1 MKNSKAYIGLI
12 ALIFLLAPLSV
23 LGFQELPLDPTVKI
37 GKLDNGF
44 TYYLK
49 ENPRPEKRVEFRL
62 AIKAGS
68 ILEDDDQQGLAHFT
82 EHMLF
87 NGTKNFEKNELID
100 FLQKMGLEF
109 GGDLNAY
116 TSFDETVYILPIPT
130 EDPANLDKA
139 LTVLSDWAHQ
149 ATFDNEEIDKE
160 RGVVMEEWRISLGA
174 AERMRQQVWPVTL
187 AGSRYAE
194 RLPIGK
200 PEVLENFKYEAAKRF
215 YKDWYRPDL
224 MALVA
229 VGDFDAA
236 DMEAK
241 IKKLFGKIKGPRKP
255 KERVYYS
262 RTDFDGTRIAVASD
276 EEATGNTI
284 SVEFIKKGVTKT
296 ENTLESFRKG
306 VMQGLF
312 SNMMNQ
318 RMNELVQSENPPFQF
333 SFSGYGA
340 TLGQEKSAYSVYV
353 SVKEDEF
360 REGLQAAMAANERVR
375 RYGFTQGEFERT
387 ISLYRNSYERAVKE
401 DDKSESGRIVG
412 AYVNH
417 FLNGGPL
424 LNAQQ
429 RLDKLNEVIP
439 NIKLEEINELIK
451 GWITPDN
458 RTIEIN
464 AKAEN
469 ADKIPT
475 EAELISILDDVKDDK
490 TIKPYSEEKLATS
503 LITQLPKAGS
513 IVSEATNEVTGI
525 TEMTLSNGAKLYLK
539 PTDFK
544 NDEIRLNAFSFG
556 GVSLY
561 NPSDVMTVQ
570 MTGQVM
576 SLMGLGEFNA
586 IDLNKFMTGKTA
598 SVNTGIGLYD
608 ESVSGFSSIKDL
620 ETFMQLLHLKFT
632 TARKDEQAF
641 NGWLARIKNVY
652 ANALSTPDFKFS
664 IAMQEVMLGKD
675 NPWNP
680 VPSLEMLDEINLDRL
695 LTIYKERFADASD
708 FEFVFVGNIDMAT
721 FKPLVEKY
729 IASLPAS
736 DSNESYKDLGLNI
749 RKGNIS
755 ENVYVGVDD
764 KSLVNIVLSG
774 DYEYDMQ
781 TNGVMNAIAGILTN
795 KMIETLREEMGGVY
809 GAGANASI
817 TAFPNPQFNFS
828 ISFPCKPE
836 NVEALTQAALK
847 ELEKIKNGEFSDE
860 DLQKIITARKQN
872 FEESIKQNG
881 FWVSAMGTYLKNGD
895 DFEGILKANERA
907 DAITKESIVAAA
919 NKYLT
924 KDNIITVTK
933 LPESYKKGDL
943 NQEIKKK

>member
-1 MKNSKAYIGLI
+1 MI
-12 ALIFLLAPLSV
+12 LLLSPTSV

-37 GKLDNGF
+37 GTLDNGF

-49 ENPRPEKRVEFRL
+49 ENPLPEKRVEFRL

-87 NGTKNFEKNELID
+87 NGTKNFQKNDLID

-130 EDPANLDKA
+130 DDPTNLDKA

-160 RGVVMEEWRISLGA
+160 RGVVMEEWRLRLGA
-174 AERMRQQVWPVTL
+174 SERMRQQVWPITL

-200 PEVLENFKYEAAKRF
+200 PEVLENFEYDAAKRF
-215 YKDWYRPDL
+215 YRDWYRPDL

-236 DMEAK
+236 EMEEK
-241 IKKLFGKIKGPRKP
+241 VKNLFGKIKGPKNP

-262 RTDFDGTRIAVASD
+262 RPDFEGTRIAVASD

-284 SVEFIKKGVTKT
+284 SVEFIQKGTTKT
-296 ENTLESFRKG
+296 ENTLASFRKG
-306 VMQGLF
+306 VMRGLF
-312 SNMMNQ
+312 SNMINQ

-333 SFSGYGA
+333 SFSGYGG
-340 TLGQEKSAYSVYV
+340 TLGHEKSAYSIYV
-353 SVKEDEF
+353 SVKDDQF
-360 REGLQAAMAANERVR
+360 KEGLKAAVSANERVR
-375 RYGFTQGEFERT
+375 RYGFTQGELERT
-387 ISLYRNSYERAVKE
+387 IALYRNSYERGVKE
-401 DDKSESGRIVG
+401 ADKAESWRMVG
-412 AYVNH
+412 TYVNH
-417 FLNGGPL
+417 FLNGGSL

-429 RLDKLNEVIP
+429 RLDNLNAVIP
-439 NIKLEEINELIK
+439 TIKLEEINALIK
-451 GWITPDN
+451 GWITNDN

-464 AKAEN
+464 AKAED

-475 EAELISILDDVKDDK
+475 EDELLAILDNAKDDNS
-490 TIKPYSEEKLATS
+490 IQPYAEEKLASS
-503 LITQLPKAGS
+503 LLTELPKAGS
-513 IVSEATNEVTGI
+513 VVSESTNEVTGI
-525 TEMTLSNGAKLYLK
+525 TEMVLSNGVELYLK

-556 GVSLY
+556 GGSLY
-561 NPSDVMTVQ
+561 DASEIMTIQ
-570 MTGQVM
+570 MAGQVV
-576 SLMGLGEFNA
+576 SQMGIGEFNA

-598 SVNTGIGLYD
+598 SVNASIGLYD

-620 ETFMQLLHLKFT
+620 ETFMQMLHLKFT
-632 TARKDEQAF
+632 TARKDEKAF
-641 NGWLARIKNVY
+641 SSWLGRTKNLY
-652 ANALSTPDFKFS
+652 ANVTSSPDFKFS
-664 IAMQEVMLGKD
+664 VQMQKIMYGAD
-675 NPWNP
+675 NPWLA
-680 VPSLEMLDEINLDRL
+680 VPSPELLDEIKLDRI
-695 LTIYKERFADASD
+695 LTIYKERFADASN
-708 FEFVFVGNIDMAT
+708 FKFVFVGNIEMDK

-736 DSNESYKDLGLNI
+736 GSNETYKDINLSP
-749 RKGNIS
+749 RKGKIS

-764 KSLVNIVLSG
+764 KSQVNIILSG
-774 DYEYDMQ
+774 DYEYDLES
-781 TNGVMNAIAGILTN
+781 NGLMNAIAGILSN

-817 TAFPNPQFNFS
+817 SGYPDPQFSFS

-836 NVEALTQAALK
+836 NVEALTQAALN
-847 ELEKIKNGEFSDE
+847 ELEKIKNGDFSDE

-881 FWVSAMGTYLKNGD
+881 FWSNAMGSYLKNGD
-895 DFEGILKANERA
+895 EFEEILKGNERA
-907 DAITKESIVAAA
+907 DAITKEAIVAAA

-924 KDNIITVTK
+924 KENIITVTK

-943 NQEIKKK
+943 NQEIKKN